1 MPTVAPECGPSGTGL
16 LGEAARLPGC
26 PWTFRLAGPRSAC
39 PALELYE
46 AGNLIDVVSS
56 TRIAASHLRGAR
68 AAAGESGE
76 RVLAWGRIPDTGN
89 CPQVRFI
96 ERGWRRGS
104 RAATAAQVTTWCWIA
119 VADGS
124 FGAVTARTPAGLL
137 RCRMVRGR
145 PWC

>member
-1 MPTVAPECGPSGTGL
+1 MPTAAPDCATSGPFPHGDAAWPSG
-16 LGEAARLPGC
+16 R
-26 PWTFRLAGPRSAC
+26 PWTFRIAGPHSAC

-46 AGNLIDVVSS
+46 AGHLIDIVSS
-56 TRIAASHLRGAR
+56 TRIALSPLRGAR

-76 RVLAWGRIPDTGN
+76 RVLAWGRMPQTGN

-104 RAATAAQVTTWCWIA
+104 LAATVTQVTTWCWVA
-119 VADGS
+119 VADGH

-137 RCRMVRGR
+137 RCRIARGR

>member
-1 MPTVAPECGPSGTGL
+1 MPTVAPDCPTSGPGPQGDP
-16 LGEAARLPGC
+16 AWLPGY
-26 PWTFRLAGPRSAC
+26 PWTFRLAGPHSVC

-46 AGNLIDVVSS
+46 VGDLIDIVSS

-68 AAAGESGE
+68 AAAAESGE
-76 RVLAWGRIPDTGN
+76 RALAWGRMPETGS

-96 ERGWRRGS
+96 EPGWRRGT
-104 RAATAAQVTTWCWIA
+104 RAATVSQVTAWCWVA

-137 RCRMVRGR
+137 RCRIARGR

>member
-1 MPTVAPECGPSGTGL
+1 MPTVAPDCGTSGPGP
-16 LGEAARLPGC
+16 GGAAARLPGY
-26 PWTFRLAGPRSAC
+26 PWTFRIAGPRSAC

-46 AGNLIDVVSS
+46 AGSLIDVVSS

-76 RVLAWGRIPDTGN
+76 RALAWGRMPETGT
-89 CPQVRFI
+89 CPRVRFI
-96 ERGWRRGS
+96 ERGWRGGT
-104 RAATAAQVTTWCWIA
+104 RAATVAQVTTWCWVA

-137 RCRMVRGR
+137 RCRIARGR
-145 PWC
+145 SWH